1 MNHRIPV
8 NRLLH
13 STFLA
18 LLFLAAAGAARAG
31 AMVDA
36 VMTSRFLVRGEQG
49 VLELILRGEIAPD
62 EMPTIPEVANLSI
75 RPLGMGLQRRAGQG
89 RRPEY
94 FLPFVVSS
102 YDAGNYVI
110 PPIELS
116 FGGEIQRTE
125 PIELRVIDET
135 KLQWSQAVVG
145 SQRIRYAAAF
155 HALKSTPYVGEKQ
168 PVELKVYFPT
178 DQIVLDWGIPDFE
191 RDGLSA
197 WRFQPQPRLG
207 RAPLLGRNYHAVPY
221 PSTVSTNR
229 PGKSTLGPATLR
241 LQLQFASIQDF
252 GRAYPQP
259 VTLNIPAIEFDSK
272 PLPDGAPDGF
282 DNAIG
287 NFEIQVAAG
296 ETEVREG
303 DPITVEITVRGSGNL
318 DALNPPKPVD
328 SDGWKLY
335 DATAAERGEERRELA
350 GEVVFRQ
357 FMRPLRP
364 QSSLP
369 PFRLVYFDPARG
381 KYDTLLS
388 DAIPLTVLP
397 STAAGIAAGPP
408 QALPIPVEAMT
419 DILGVIHSAPSL
431 RADSPRRPGFWW
443 HLLPALVV
451 AILLGRIA
459 LRTLAPRLRKDP
471 ETAARQREW
480 RDVERAPDQAAAFYR
495 KLGHFIERWL
505 GDRQDPVVVEVLQ
518 RRDQLCFRADG
529 ADQRVDRAERQ
540 RLLRQLRRIALPL
553 LVALATLAPAPSRA
567 AEEPGRLYD
576 EGRYADAARLWL
588 ESGPYERLS
597 ADTLFNIGNSAY
609 RLGNPGEA
617 ALYYRRALERDPSH
631 PEARQNLRFL
641 ERKFGA
647 ITIQRPDYQHLL
659 ARRSL
664 AFWQNLL
671 WASLWLVA
679 ISFLVFPATRPG
691 SGLRVAAIF
700 GWVTAPLLAAAGA
713 IAWRYYPDDARF
725 APVREQVVIVADNA
739 AVRTAAARTA
749 PKVID
754 APAGSLCRL
763 VTRSGDWA
771 YVAFTNESRGWVPL
785 VDIQPILPETTPA
798 PPAPRP
804 AAAPESDA

>member
-1 MNHRIPV
+1 
-8 NRLLH
+8 
-13 STFLA
+13 
-18 LLFLAAAGAARAG
+18 
-31 AMVDA
+31 
-36 VMTSRFLVRGEQG
+36 MTSRFLVRGEQG

-62 EMPTIPEVANLSI
+62 EMPEIPEVANLSI

-102 YDAGNYVI
+102 YDPGNYVI
-110 PPIELS
+110 PPIALS
-116 FGGEIQRTE
+116 FGGETHRTE

-135 KLQWSQAVVG
+135 KLQWTQATVG
-145 SQRIRYAAAF
+145 TQRIRYAAAF
-155 HALKSTPYVGEKQ
+155 YALKSAPYVGEKQ

-221 PSTVSTNR
+221 PSTMSTNR

-241 LQLQFASIQDF
+241 LQLQVASVQDF

-259 VTLNIPAIEFDSK
+259 VTLNIPAITFDSK
-272 PLPDGAPDGF
+272 PLPEGAPDGF

-287 NFEIQVAAG
+287 RFDLQVTAG

-303 DPITVEITVRGSGNL
+303 DPITVEITVSGSGNL
-318 DALNPPKPVD
+318 DALNPPGPID
-328 SDGWKLY
+328 ADGWKLY

-357 FMRPLRP
+357 FMRPLRL

-397 STAAGIAAGPP
+397 STAAGISAGPP
-408 QALPIPVEAMT
+408 QALPIPLEAMT
-419 DILGVIHSAPSL
+419 DILGVVNPAPSP
-431 RADSPRRPGFWW
+431 RADSQPRFARWW
-443 HLLPALVV
+443 HLLPALIV
-451 AILLGRIA
+451 AVLLGRIA
-459 LRTLAPRLRKDP
+459 YGKLAPRLRKDP
-471 ETAARQREW
+471 DTAARQREW

-505 GDRQDPVVVEVLQ
+505 GDHQDPVVVEVLQ

-529 ADQRVDRAERQ
+529 PDQRIDRSERQ
-540 RLLRQLRRIALPL
+540 RILRQLRRIALPL
-553 LVALATLAPAPSRA
+553 LLALAVLVPAPSHA
-567 AEEPGRLYD
+567 AEEPGRLYE
-576 EGRYADAARLWL
+576 EGRYAEAARLWL
-588 ESGPYERLS
+588 ESGPYDQLS
-597 ADTLFNIGNSAY
+597 ADSLFNIGNAAY

-617 ALYYRRALERDPSH
+617 ALYYRRALERDSAH

-647 ITIQRPDYQHLL
+647 ITIKRPDYQHLL
-659 ARRSL
+659 ARYSL
-664 AFWQNLL
+664 GFWQSLL
-671 WASLWLVA
+671 WASLWLA
-679 ISFLVFPATRPG
+679 TISFLIFPATRTG
-691 SGLRVAAIF
+691 SSLRIAGIF

-713 IAWRYYPDDARF
+713 IAWHYYPDDARF
-725 APVREQVVIVADNA
+725 APLREQMVIVADSA
-739 AVRTAAARTA
+739 EVRTAAARTA

-771 YVAFTNESRGWVPL
+771 YIAFTNESRGWVPL

-804 AAAPESDA
+804 TGTPESDA